1 MEKRRSSW
9 IQKVLSAVGVKSNIE
24 NLGLEEVG
32 VAIDNDKI
40 LVNDFYETNIPGY
53 YAIGDITKGQALAHV
68 ASAEGILLKKFR
80 VFKLNPSIIIIFLVV
95 PTVILRLLRLDIQKN
110 KQLKKVLI

>member
-1 MEKRRSSW
+1 MVH
-9 IQKVLSAVGVKSNIE
+9 ITKSNIE

-68 ASAEGILLKKFR
+68 ASAEGIICVEKISGMPVEAINYNNIPILFMCNFFTISFELTHKNFA
-80 VFKLNPSIIIIFLVV
+80 VINIF
-95 PTVILRLLRLDIQKN
+95 TTT
-110 KQLKKVLI
+110 